1 MCRARAPAWAQVVR
15 ANGATLINQTRW
27 KFIQKAFPV
36 EVRNKRE
43 GKSGEVVIE
52 AIAAYK
58 KSLIAAES
66 SSSSSSADDKA
77 STVIAKPGE
86 VRQEYLELL
95 KREEE
100 KARLQREKEE
110 KESMEFI
117 RALLVIYK
125 LCYFSLLKILNVR

>member
-15 ANGATLINQTRW
+15 ASGATLINQTRW
-27 KFIQKAFPV
+27 KFIQNAFPV

-58 KSLIAAES
+58 KSLIADS
-66 SSSSSSADDKA
+66 TSSSSSADDKA
-77 STVIAKPGE
+77 PTVISKPGE

-110 KESMEFI
+110 RESMEFI

-125 LCYFSLLKILNVR
+125 LCYFLL